1 MMSRDDFNT
10 FLASHLRIVEPLVRD
25 VNIAYWNASIS
36 GRSEDFA
43 RSAELQVQLQRIY
56 SDRGDFERMAR
67 WRSDK
72 SNSDPLNRRQIDMLY
87 FAYQRN
93 QIDSALNERIT
104 KLASSIENQ
113 FNVYRANIDGRTA
126 TSNDI
131 LKILRE
137 SDDSDL
143 RRKAWHAAKEVGPI
157 VRDDLIT
164 LVKLRNEAAESLG
177 YGNYYSM
184 SMELSEQSENDTVA
198 LFDELDTLTR
208 APFTEL
214 KQEAD
219 ETLAARCG
227 IRAADMRPWHYEDL
241 FFQEAPQVY
250 DVDLDRYYGDQDIVD
265 LVTRFYE
272 GIGLEVR
279 DILDNSD
286 LFERPGKDQ
295 HAFCTDIDRNGDI
308 RILANIKSDEAW
320 TGTMLHELGH
330 AVHDKYVAQEL
341 PYLLRQEAHI
351 FTTEAIA
358 MLFGRLS
365 KDADWIQEMM
375 GVSSD
380 NNKKIAGD
388 LAKSLRFHQ
397 LIFARWSQVMM
408 RFERELYLNPDQDL
422 NKVWWDLAAKHQM
435 LMPPDDTD
443 YPHWATKTHI
453 VSVPVYY
460 HNYLLGEVLA
470 SQLCA
475 YIEAR
480 VLTGDRK
487 SYTGQPAVGDF
498 LKENVFEP
506 GARYRW
512 DEMIRRATGSDLSPK
527 YFVREFVES

>member
-1 MMSRDDFNT
+1 MAANDFRT
-10 FLASHLRIVEPLVRD
+10 FLADHLRVAEPLVRD
-25 VNIAYWNASIS
+25 VNVAYWNASVS
-36 GRSEDFA
+36 GRSQDFA

-56 SDRGDFERMAR
+56 SNREDFERIAR
-67 WRSDK
+67 WRVDPSIT
-72 SNSDPLNRRQIDMLY
+72 DPLHCRQIDLLY

-93 QIDSALNERIT
+93 QIDPRLNERIT

-113 FNVYRANIDGRTA
+113 FNVYRATINGRKA

-137 SDDSDL
+137 SDDSEL
-143 RRKAWHAAKEVGPI
+143 RRKAWLAAKKVGPL

-164 LVKLRNEAAESLG
+164 LVKLRNEAAASLG

-184 SMELSEQSENDTVA
+184 SMELSEQSEGETVA
-198 LFDELDTLTR
+198 LFDQLDALTR
-208 APFTEL
+208 APFAAL

-227 IRAADMRPWHYEDL
+227 IRADDMRPWHYEDL

-250 DVDLDRYYGDQDIVD
+250 DVDLDRYYADRDIVD

-286 LFERPGKDQ
+286 LFEKPGKDQ
-295 HAFCTDIDRNGDI
+295 HAFCTDIDRKGDI

-330 AVHDKYVAQEL
+330 AVHDKYVAPEL

-365 KDADWIQEMM
+365 KDADWIQEML
-375 GVSSD
+375 GISSEEK
-380 NNKKIAGD
+380 KKIAGD
-388 LAKSLRFHQ
+388 SAKSLRFHQ

-422 NKVWWDLAAKHQM
+422 NKVWWDLAAEYQM
-435 LMPPDDTD
+435 LTPPDDTN

-470 SQLCA
+470 SQLSA
-475 YIEAR
+475 HIETH
-480 VLTGDRK
+480 VVTDGSK
-487 SYTGQPAVGDF
+487 SYTGQRSVGDF
-498 LKENVFEP
+498 LKQHVFEP

-512 DEMIRRATGSDLSPK
+512 DEMIRRSTGSDLSPK
-527 YFVREFVES
+527 YFVQEFIDN